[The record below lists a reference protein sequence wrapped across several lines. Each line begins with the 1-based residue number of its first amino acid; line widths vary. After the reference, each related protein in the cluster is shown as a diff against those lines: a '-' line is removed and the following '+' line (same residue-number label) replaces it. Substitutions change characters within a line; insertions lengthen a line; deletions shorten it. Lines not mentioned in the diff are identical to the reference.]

1 MKRRWLMGAMAGV
14 VGSVVIAGAVI
25 ADADTPASGPLGDI
39 RDRVAQILGIGRS
52 DLDDAYDQ
60 ARDEI
65 RDEKQDARLAG
76 LVEQGI
82 ITQEQADEIQAWQD
96 SRPEALDGIQPQA
109 KQQRGVMPFGQQGH
123 GQRGRF
129 QFQFRGPDGGGFQGT
144 FPIPPSLDGLQGGVF
159 GFHTRPGFGPGLE
172 RFEGLREFFSESG
185 EGVPWLFPEPP
196 ADDSNTRA

>member
-39 RDRVAQILGIGRS
+39 RDRVAQILGIERS

-65 RDEKQDARLAG
+65 RDEKQDARLAD
-76 LVEQGI
+76 LVEDGV
-82 ITQEQADEIQAWQD
+82 ITQEQADEIRAWQD
-96 SRPEALDGIQPQA
+96 ARPDALDGIQPQP
-109 KQQRGVMPFGQQGH
+109 KHQRGVMPFGRQGH
-123 GQRGRF
+123 GPRGRF
-129 QFQFRGPDGGGFQGT
+129 QFQFRGPDGGSFQGT

-172 RFEGLREFFSESG
+172 GFEGLREFFSESG
-185 EGVPWLFPEPP
+185 EGVPWFLPEPP
-196 ADDSNTRA
+196 ADDINTRA